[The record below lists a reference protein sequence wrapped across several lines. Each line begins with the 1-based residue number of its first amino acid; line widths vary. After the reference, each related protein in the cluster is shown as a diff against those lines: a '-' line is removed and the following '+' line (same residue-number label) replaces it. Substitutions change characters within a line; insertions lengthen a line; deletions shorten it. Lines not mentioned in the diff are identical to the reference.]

1 MLGPPRTAGAARATK
16 SNGTKGSDLGN
27 RKAASPK
34 PVPGEP
40 ARDGPVA
47 PVSLTT
53 LTLAAECMV
62 SDAASLKERLAVLIG
77 EPRPVTLDITALQRI
92 DTAGLQLIVAFVR
105 DRAGQGRTVEWQGSA
120 PVLATAAQLLGL
132 TSLLQLPA

>member
-1 MLGPPRTAGAARATK
+1 
-16 SNGTKGSDLGN
+16 
-27 RKAASPK
+27 
-34 PVPGEP
+34 
-40 ARDGPVA
+40 
-47 PVSLTT
+47 
-53 LTLAAECMV
+53 MV